1 MASVKSARLL
11 FALPPPPREAAAGIS
26 RVNQNQFGAMLRSG
40 TVFRSPKG
48 TGREKPR
55 EPFVGDPEAP
65 RCFSLWA
72 TRSADGIDRLQWSQ
86 ALPWFVKENRRAA
99 PRHRYDGNNAWIQLE
114 GSLVRQCQVLDL
126 SPTGVRLT
134 VTNAHNLSN
143 TFTLILSKN
152 STGQPARVK
161 WRRGTEVGAE
171 FFTANSRSAARLTA
185 GAPKT
190 VKPRGGE
197 GQKSESLMSTPSLQV
212 QGQQPDVAQLE
223 ADPRNVAGSVGGD
236 KAKTEA
242 HCQIT
247 DLSERMD
254 RSDQEKN
261 SKERMNLSR
270 LQKKLGPDHV
280 ALILALKDVD
290 PESPQDGNSLQ

>member
-1 MASVKSARLL
+1 MA
-11 FALPPPPREAAAGIS
+11 
-26 RVNQNQFGAMLRSG
+26 
-40 TVFRSPKG
+40 
-48 TGREKPR
+48 
-55 EPFVGDPEAP
+55 
-65 RCFSLWA
+65 
-72 TRSADGIDRLQWSQ
+72 
-86 ALPWFVKENRRAA
+86 WFVNENRRAA
-99 PRHRYDGNNAWIQLE
+99 PRHRYDGNNAWIQPE
-114 GSLVRQCQVLDL
+114 DSLVRQCQVLDL
-126 SPTGVRLT
+126 SQTGVRLT

-152 STGQPARVK
+152 SSGRPARVK
-161 WRRGTEVGAE
+161 WRCGNEVGAE

-185 GAPKT
+185 GAPRT
-190 VKPRGGE
+190 VKPRGPRGGE
-197 GQKSESLMSTPSLQV
+197 GQKSESLMSTPSLQA

-254 RSDQEKN
+254 RADQKKN
-261 SKERMNLSR
+261 SKKRMDLSR

-290 PESPQDGNSLQ
+290 PESPHGQELASIIESLDATSD